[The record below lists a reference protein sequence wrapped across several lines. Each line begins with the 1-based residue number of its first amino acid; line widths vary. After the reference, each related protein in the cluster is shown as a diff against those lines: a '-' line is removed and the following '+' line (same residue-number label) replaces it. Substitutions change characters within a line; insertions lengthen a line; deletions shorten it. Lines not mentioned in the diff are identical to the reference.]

1 MPKFYFLNYAY
12 NPNTASTNRMLA
24 YIKGLSELGI
34 HTTVIFFLTD
44 SHSCTIGRKYDNIS
58 IEYYWDKKFY
68 TNHRILKHLFY
79 IFFLI
84 GFLLRVKSGDRVYMY
99 NMADVLHFL
108 LKKRGVKVYLEKTEH
123 PTIYPLGSKV
133 YRPSVA
139 TYLKDCRKV
148 NGLITVSTSLR
159 NYFIENGVD
168 PAKIHIINMIVDS
181 HRFEGL
187 RKKTVGERYIAYCGT
202 VSNSKD
208 GVDDL
213 IRAFSLVHSRIPDIK
228 LYIIGSVPSNREKSS
243 NMELVNE
250 LGLNDF
256 VVFTGVVP
264 ASEMPQMLK
273 NAAVVAL
280 DRPDNLQAQNGF
292 PGKLG
297 EYLLSE
303 TPTVVTKVGDIPL
316 FLTDGIDALL
326 AVPSNH
332 EDFASKLIWA
342 IEHPEQGLEIGK
354 KGALLA
360 QKEFNYLTETR
371 KLVEVI
377 FS

>member
-1 MPKFYFLNYAY
+1 MSKFYFLNYSY
-12 NPNTASTNRMLA
+12 NPNTAATNRMLA

-44 SHSCTIGRKYDNIS
+44 SRRSTIGRKYDNIS

-68 TNHRILKHLFY
+68 VNHRILKHLFY
-79 IFFLI
+79 LFYIVCFLR
-84 GFLLRVKSGDRVYMY
+84 RVKSGDRVYMY

-108 LKKRGVKVYLEKTEH
+108 LKKKGVKVFLEKTEH

-148 NGLITVSTSLR
+148 DGLITVSTSLR

-168 PAKIHIINMIVDS
+168 PVKIHILNMIVDS
-181 HRFEGL
+181 QRFEGL
-187 RKKTVGERYIAYCGT
+187 RKESGSEKYIAYCGT

-213 IRAFSLVHSRIPDIK
+213 IKAFSLVHSRIPDVK

-243 NMELVNE
+243 NMELVKK
-250 LGLNDF
+250 LGMADF
-256 VVFTGVVP
+256 VVFTGVIP

-273 NAAVVAL
+273 NATVVAL
-280 DRPDNLQAQNGF
+280 ARPDNLQAKNGF

-303 TPTVVTKVGDIPL
+303 TPTVVTKVGDMPL

-326 AVPSNH
+326 SEPSNPQ
-332 EDFASKLIWA
+332 DFASKVIWA
-342 IEHPEQGLEIGK
+342 IENPGKAAEIGK
-354 KGALLA
+354 RGAQLA
-360 QKEFNYLTETR
+360 QKKFNYLTETR